1 MLLNAKIRELV
12 VFIITGIVLLLAY
25 HWVFSPYFPSANNNV
40 GNDYAY
46 FLPNLLDGYY
56 WYLNNGPFTIPW
68 FTPAFCGG
76 IPAFPNPQNLFYSV
90 PQWVSFAID
99 PLSAA
104 YLAMLTFAALGFTGF
119 YLLLRHCFNTT
130 QAIALLAA
138 ALFMF
143 NGFFAHRMLIGHLT
157 FHSFMLTPVI
167 ALLLLHQSNSTLKT
181 LFKISLAGLLFSY
194 IIYSGSVHLV
204 LPIILILLFIGIL
217 HGLLHGKQTSFWIR
231 LSCAGILGI
240 AVSAAKLSASLAF
253 LSNFERADYKLPG
266 AESIWGLLKLSFETL
281 FLRPS
286 GQTVEDVIIN
296 TQWNIAPQEFE
307 YGITLIPLFMLL
319 IAAIFYIRAGIN
331 RGLFRQ
337 PKTEQW
343 LSLCALL
350 LILLIPLVLNYY
362 TPSWNELLKNTPII
376 RSNIN
381 LIRWLCIYIPVI
393 ILISALALD
402 ITSGIKKLRIYFSAI
417 GIIAV
422 VIINANYDRNYY
434 ANQQYNPTP
443 ITEAFNRAQASNQA
457 VAIQQIT
464 AFKDQTGRIAMPK
477 HRNDTMIK
485 GASQLFCYEAMFGYR
500 LENFPLKQMRP
511 GPVQQVINGTFNIK
525 NPACYVYGDSNN
537 CQPGDHFQLS
547 QQSQAAAFASYQS
560 FEFKLPVWQRIAN
573 GVSLVVLGAIMLFFL
588 AYIILL
594 LWKSRAR

>member
-1 MLLNAKIRELV
+1 MLLNAKTRGLV

-25 HWVFSPYFPSANNNV
+25 HWIFSPYFPSANNNV

-90 PQWVSFAID
+90 PQWLSFAID

-104 YLAMLTFAALGFTGF
+104 YLAMLTFAALGFTGL
-119 YLLLRHCFNTT
+119 YLLLRHCFNTG

-157 FHSFMLTPVI
+157 FHAFMLAPMI
-167 ALLLLHQSNSTLKT
+167 ALLLLHQSNSTFNT
-181 LFKISLAGLLFSY
+181 LFKICLAGLLFSY

-231 LSCAGILGI
+231 FSCAGILGI
-240 AVSAAKLSASLAF
+240 AVSAAKLSAALAF

-266 AESIWGLLKLSFETL
+266 AESIWGLLKLSFETM

-286 GQTVEDVIIN
+286 GQTVQEVIIN
-296 TQWNIAPQEFE
+296 TQWAPAPHEFE

-331 RGLFRQ
+331 RGLSRR

-350 LILLIPLVLNYY
+350 LILLTPLAFNYY
-362 TPSWNELLKNTPII
+362 SPGWNELLKNTPII
-376 RSNIN
+376 RSNII

-402 ITSGIKKLRIYFSAI
+402 ITPGIKKLRIYFAAI

-422 VIINANYDRNYY
+422 VMINANYDRNYY
-434 ANQQYNPTP
+434 ASQQYNPTS

-457 VAIQQIT
+457 VTIQQIT
-464 AFKDQTGRIAMPK
+464 AFKDQAGRIAMPLS
-477 HRNDTMIK
+477 RNNTMIK

-547 QQSQAAAFASYQS
+547 QQNQAAAFASYQS